1 MDDGQL
7 SIRWTGGDL
16 LPQDLVNV
24 PTVNPRIYSWMDD
37 EYLELENL
45 DGIVFSEHQAS
56 AALYVNII
64 IVDFT
69 QGITVKCTHHMSD
82 AHFG

>member
-24 PTVNPRIYSWMDD
+24 LTENPDVFDQIDD
-37 EYLELENL
+37 ECLELENL
-45 DGIVFSEHQAS
+45 DCIFGRISICSIV
-56 AALYVNII
+56 
-64 IVDFT
+64 
-69 QGITVKCTHHMSD
+69 C
-82 AHFG
+82 